1 MKSRNVVQLATTPIE
16 DNDACGSSSWLKT
29 LSGSQAFA
37 AEAGWLPIAMVPKKP
52 LGW

>member
-1 MKSRNVVQLATTPIE
+1 VQLATTPIE

-37 AEAGWLPIAMVPKKP
+37 AEGRVAAHRDGAQKP